1 MNLKKTLEKALNTSK
16 HSFLNMVNAS
26 TNYYRSNRK
35 TKRVVH
41 QCPHCDY
48 STTNARICLINHINA
63 KHVKEENRPYQCMHC
78 ARGFAQKAHLAKHL
92 STVHNICIPVP
103 KVSSISYI
111 IEVTDNLP
119 RSTKTKARREY
130 YKTHKLINTNEINNQ
145 KHQYLPN
152 TYLKKHDIHYD
163 ANKGFIKLSKCPLHE
178 NTCDCC
184 RICLPKK
191 ITFC

>member
-1 MNLKKTLEKALNTSK
+1 
-16 HSFLNMVNAS
+16 MVNAS

-78 ARGFAQKAHLAKHL
+78 ARGFAQKAHLDKHL

-191 ITFC
+191 NYILLSRNEEKN